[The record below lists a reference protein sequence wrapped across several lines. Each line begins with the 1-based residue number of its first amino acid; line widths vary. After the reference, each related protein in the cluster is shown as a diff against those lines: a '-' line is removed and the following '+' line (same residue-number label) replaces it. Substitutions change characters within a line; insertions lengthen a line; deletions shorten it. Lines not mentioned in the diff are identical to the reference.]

1 MTPSEIRS
9 ERSGMPDRI
18 LRRDDLIDDGGGGS
32 VYHRIF
38 RAFGIMMGRRSVLEN
53 AHNLPFAD
61 DPQIEQ
67 GNEQRFADRKR
78 RQSEG
83 RMIFRKLRHRWHL
96 QGRLFN
102 HCCWA

>member
-9 ERSGMPDRI
+9 QRSSMPDRI
-18 LRRDDLIDDGGGGS
+18 LRGDDLIDDGGGGS
-32 VYHRIF
+32 VYHRIL

-67 GNEQRFADRKR
+67 GNEQGFADRKR
-78 RQSEG
+78 R
-83 RMIFRKLRHRWHL
+83 
-96 QGRLFN
+96 RLST
-102 HCCWA
+102 